1 MDDSMNSHSHKRFTD
16 RWLAILAGLLIG
28 NVGFAA
34 PAYEGGSKEVPLSN
48 EREVK
53 VNLNAG
59 FGNVYVSM
67 GSSQHLLEAEVV
79 ELSSE
84 ALQNCVA
91 YNLRDKI
98 GYLNIDTECEPDYD
112 SDRKKKKVHFTGW
125 DSRTWN
131 LNFSDAVPLSFDIDL
146 GLGKG
151 VLDFTG
157 LSVKNLNLSTGASS
171 VTLKFDKPNKS
182 VIEDLNIETGLS
194 KFVARGLCNAN
205 FRHLRFEGGVGGYT
219 LDFGGTLDKEVDVDL
234 EVGLGS
240 LTVIIPKNIGVKIFY
255 EQNFMSQIDLDK
267 DFEEQEEDIY
277 YSSNYED
284 AKGKMNIRIE
294 AGLGGVKI
302 KRE

>member
-1 MDDSMNSHSHKRFTD
+1 M
-16 RWLAILAGLLIG
+16 L
-28 NVGFAA
+28 AA
-34 PAYEGGSKEVPLSN
+34 PRFEGGTKEVPLST

-59 FGNVYVSM
+59 LATVYISA
-67 GSSQHLLEAEVV
+67 GSSNQLLEADV
-79 ELSSE
+79 EEISSE
-84 ALQNCVA
+84 ALKKCMI
-91 YNLRDKI
+91 YNLRDNI
-98 GYLNIDTECEPDYD
+98 GYLNIDTECDEGLKADQ
-112 SDRKKKKVHFTGW
+112 KKKKVHFSGW
-125 DSRTWN
+125 ESRTWN
-131 LNFSDAVPLSFDIDL
+131 LQFTDAVPLSFDIDL

-205 FRHLRFEGGVGGYT
+205 FRHMRFEGGVGGYT
-219 LDFGGTLDKEVDVDL
+219 LDFGGTLDTEVDVDL

-240 LTVIIPKNIGVKIFY
+240 LTVIIPHHIGVKIFY
-255 EQNFMSQIDLDK
+255 EQNFMSQIDLDS
-267 DFEEQEEDIY
+267 DFEEREEDVY

-284 AKGKMNIRIE
+284 ARGKMNIHIE